1 MWFAVVVGIVVFLC
15 CVASASSKK
24 GKKRNKADSRPVEM
38 VRINVQAEKSDDGF
52 MRHHYEDHLQ
62 EAIRAGNEKEIKYYS
77 AKLDPEFQIASEQY
91 WSHDMKIRGMRT
103 DQTVSKDEFEKAC
116 QDQMLRAY
124 AFKPLYEK
132 SYSQPLN
139 ADVFKSYAIFLERE
153 GRYIDAA
160 TVCAKA
166 LRWGFP
172 NDKTQG
178 GMAGRLVR
186 MVKKAGGETTPEIED
201 ALKKFCQ

>member
-1 MWFAVVVGIVVFLC
+1 MWLIISLGIVVFLC
-15 CVASASSKK
+15 WVVSASSKK
-24 GKKRNKADSRPVEM
+24 GKKKSKANSRPMET
-38 VRINVQAEKSDDGF
+38 VRVNVRVDESDDDF

-62 EAIRAGNEKEIKYYS
+62 EAIQKGDEKEIKYYS

-91 WSHDMKIRGMRT
+91 WGNDLKIRGMRT

-139 ADVFKSYAIFLERE
+139 AEVFRTYAIFLERE
-153 GRYIDAA
+153 GRFTDAA

-186 MVKKAGGETTPEIED
+186 MVKKAGGETNTEIED
-201 ALKKFCQ
+201 ALMKYCQ